1 MQVKFAIDTANKVIH
16 GDLNSRVNALLSF
29 GLWFAAGAFV
39 MSTAQFYFASTETTL
54 TSVIVQI
61 VNTLVPCLFS
71 TRFTMP
77 YANGSLMS

>member
-1 MQVKFAIDTANKVIH
+1 MKFAIDTANKVIH

-54 TSVIVQI
+54 TSVIGGVATA
-61 VNTLVPCLFS
+61 VLAVFAKS
-71 TRFTMP
+71 
-77 YANGSLMS
+77 S